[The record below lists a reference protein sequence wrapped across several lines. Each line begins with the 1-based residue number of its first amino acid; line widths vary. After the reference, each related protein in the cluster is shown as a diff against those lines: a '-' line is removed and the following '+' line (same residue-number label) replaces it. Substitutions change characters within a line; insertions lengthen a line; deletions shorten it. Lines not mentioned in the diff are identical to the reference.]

1 MSLFSTLHEKIN
13 TMNHIEISIAT
24 NEESIQ
30 EILIALL
37 ENQGYEGFE
46 TNDTEVKAYISEE
59 LFNEPELQEIVQPF
73 NLKFTQNI
81 IQKQNWN
88 AVWESNFDPVIVDDF
103 VGVRAHFHQPIQHVQ
118 YEILITPK
126 MSFGTGHHATTFTV
140 MQLMRNINFSNKTV
154 FDFGTGTAILA
165 ILAEKLGA
173 NNILAVDN
181 DEWCIENSTEN
192 IQKNNCTNITIQ
204 LGNTAATTTKFDVV
218 IANINK
224 NIIQDNLA
232 LLNSAVATNGTILLS
247 GLLIEDEKDIL
258 DAVKTFNWKH
268 QKTITK
274 GAWIAMYFT
283 L

>member
-1 MSLFSTLHEKIN
+1 
-13 TMNHIEISIAT
+13 MNHIEISIAT

-118 YEILITPK
+118 YQILITPK

-154 FDFGTGTAILA
+154 FDFGTGT
-165 ILAEKLGA
+165 E
-173 NNILAVDN
+173 
-181 DEWCIENSTEN
+181 
-192 IQKNNCTNITIQ
+192 
-204 LGNTAATTTKFDVV
+204 F
-218 IANINK
+218 
-224 NIIQDNLA
+224 
-232 LLNSAVATNGTILLS
+232 
-247 GLLIEDEKDIL
+247 
-258 DAVKTFNWKH
+258 
-268 QKTITK
+268 
-274 GAWIAMYFT
+274 
-283 L
+283 